1 MGKTPIYKLGYFEP
15 NQDIGAELDLDEL
28 RFKATEIRELERMDI
43 VEFFSYYSIFEKQ
56 LEKKL
61 DKK

>member
-28 RFKATEIRELERMDI
+28 RFKAIDTQTLAL
-43 VEFFSYYSIFEKQ
+43 YSIF
-56 LEKKL
+56 
-61 DKK
+61 